1 VTPGTGANFSMIP
14 PQNATG
20 NFTKIVQRVPVR
32 VRIDAG
38 PAARRVLVPGLSV
51 VVEVDTR
58 ASREVIDAIRAEQ
71 AKLRK

>member
-1 VTPGTGANFSMIP
+1 
-14 PQNATG
+14 
-20 NFTKIVQRVPVR
+20 VPVR

-51 VVEVDTR
+51 EVEVDTR